1 MHPNEVRLLDNQCR
15 DIPRYIIEFS
25 KLSEAHYA
33 AFLEQL
39 KRQQIELGVT
49 IPDIQPE

>member
-1 MHPNEVRLLDNQCR
+1 MHPNEIRLLDNQCR
-15 DIPRYIIEFS
+15 QIPQYFVEFS
-25 KLSEAHYA
+25 KLSEAHFE

-49 IPDIQPE
+49 IPN